1 MESGHELSQ
10 GPSTGLRMSLWSLFH
25 FLFTV
30 QSGGLR
36 LSHTLT
42 NGDRHRKAKPLVQ
55 RHRSSNCMAWE
66 RGGGRA
72 PYAKLSTVSHYF
84 LINRLFSFSF
94 LRFFPDLEPLPFPLG
109 LSDPQPL
116 PPLPLHFW
124 EHSFKDLQAIE
135 TAGCLLCLHLCSQG
149 EAPGAHLNSRYQ
161 LCD

>member
-1 MESGHELSQ
+1 
-10 GPSTGLRMSLWSLFH
+10 MSLWSLFH

-42 NGDRHRKAKPLVQ
+42 NGDRHRKVKPLVQ
-55 RHRSSNCMAWE
+55 RHRSSNCAG
-66 RGGGRA
+66 RGSGGGRA
-72 PYAKLSTVSHYF
+72 PYAKLSTVSQFF
-84 LINRLFSFSF
+84 LTNGVFSFSF
-94 LRFFPDLEPLPFPLG
+94 PRFFPDLEPLPFPLG

-124 EHSFKDLQAIE
+124 EHSFKHLQAIR
-135 TAGCLLCLHLCSQG
+135 LLDACSAYTSCSQG
-149 EAPGAHLNSRYQ
+149 EVPGAHLNSRYQ